1 MGVPSSSV
9 KCLGPV
15 CGGCDSELAAELV
28 EKELVEKALVEEEL
42 ATDLATDDGCELIAG
57 ALDDCKTD
65 WDASAVIDELILPSP
80 AHPCSPMADTKT
92 ILRKKYCIT
101 FAPLDIPVNR
111 YDSWLP

>member
-42 ATDLATDDGCELIAG
+42 ATDDGCELITG

>member
-28 EKELVEKALVEEEL
+28 EKELVEEEL
-42 ATDLATDDGCELIAG
+42 ATDLATDDGCELIAVT
-57 ALDDCKTD
+57 LDDCKTD

-101 FAPLDIPVNR
+101 FAPLDIQVNR
-111 YDSWLP
+111 YDS